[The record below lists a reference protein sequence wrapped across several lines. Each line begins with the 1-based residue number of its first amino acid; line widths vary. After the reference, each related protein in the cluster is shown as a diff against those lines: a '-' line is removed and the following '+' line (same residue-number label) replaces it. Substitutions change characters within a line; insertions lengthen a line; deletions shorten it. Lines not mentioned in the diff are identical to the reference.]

1 MTPRGGAID
10 LASPAADALG
20 RSGFGGDLDNRFF
33 ERFGSAIL
41 LSLVDDGVYIAAQGD
56 RLVNLRVGVKDYFQ
70 LELMGPCPDVD
81 WTQKIALVSRGGST
95 ICSGLDAEIVTPSPI
110 GPQKCP
116 VKSVRKLTPTEVATL
131 PKGAKP

>member
-1 MTPRGGAID
+1 MTKLKVVRSFAVAGVGGGA
-10 LASPAADALG
+10 AGTSAAAQQPI
-20 RSGFGGDLDNRFF
+20 
-33 ERFGSAIL
+33 SARQCFW
-41 LSLVDDGVYIAAQGD
+41 SHQVNSFAAQGD

-116 VKSVRKLTPTEVATL
+116 VKSVRKLTPTEVAAL

>member
-1 MTPRGGAID
+1 MVVRTFAVAVGGGV
-10 LASPAADALG
+10 AAVT
-20 RSGFGGDLDNRFF
+20 
-33 ERFGSAIL
+33 SAAAQQPI
-41 LSLVDDGVYIAAQGD
+41 SARQCFWSHQVNSFAAQGD

-116 VKSVRKLTPTEVATL
+116 VKSVRKLTPTEVAAL

>member
-1 MTPRGGAID
+1 MVERTFAVAVVGGV
-10 LASPAADALG
+10 AAVT
-20 RSGFGGDLDNRFF
+20 
-33 ERFGSAIL
+33 SAAAQQPI
-41 LSLVDDGVYIAAQGD
+41 SARQCFWSHQVNSFAAQGD

-116 VKSVRKLTPTEVATL
+116 VKSVRKLTPTEVAAL

>member
-1 MTPRGGAID
+1 MVVRTFAVAVVGGV
-10 LASPAADALG
+10 AAVTSAAAQQPISA
-20 RSGFGGDLDNRFF
+20 RQGFWSHQVNSF
-33 ERFGSAIL
+33 
-41 LSLVDDGVYIAAQGD
+41 AAQGD

-81 WTQKIALVSRGGST
+81 WTQTIALVSRGGST
-95 ICSGLDAEIVTPSPI
+95 ICSGLDAEIVTPSAI

-116 VKSVRKLTPTEVATL
+116 VKSVRKLTPTEVAAL

>member
-1 MTPRGGAID
+1 MVVRTFAVAVVGGV
-10 LASPAADALG
+10 AAVT
-20 RSGFGGDLDNRFF
+20 
-33 ERFGSAIL
+33 SAAAQQPI
-41 LSLVDDGVYIAAQGD
+41 SARQWFWSHQVNSFAAQGD

-116 VKSVRKLTPTEVATL
+116 VKSVRKLTPTEVAAL